1 MTGHPARPDSK
12 AGSRARERLGKL
24 VFLQVLG
31 LYRLI
36 EDFGGRRLV
45 ARFDRKIMDI
55 ANRTD
60 PVVDIRAGR
69 IHRLRTDLEQECYA
83 AILRT
88 AIDFATGVAGTGPVG
103 RRICRV
109 MREMEDRTGESCQEL
124 ASEVGLT
131 RYL

>member
-1 MTGHPARPDSK
+1 MTGH
-12 AGSRARERLGKL
+12 RARERLGKL

-36 EDFGGRRLV
+36 DDFGGRRLV
-45 ARFDRKIMDI
+45 ARFDRKIVDI
-55 ANRTD
+55 ANRSG
-60 PVVDIRAGR
+60 PVVEIREGR

-83 AILRT
+83 AILQT
-88 AIDFATGVAGTGPVG
+88 AIDFATGVAGSGPVD

-109 MREMEDRTGESCQEL
+109 MREMEDRTGESCREL
-124 ASEVGLT
+124 ASGVGLA